1 MSTLGL
7 IFYLLNE
14 SANGS
19 KLCEVGPVNVIE
31 VIPNRQSSFQ
41 RKEVRNHKVNISYF
55 LPVALIQQSSSEGG
69 SFNTFSVKFT
79 KNPTNGGGKMS
90 SYNPAKCVKTQ
101 LNVT

>member
-31 VIPNRQSSFQ
+31 
-41 RKEVRNHKVNISYF
+41 
-55 LPVALIQQSSSEGG
+55 L
-69 SFNTFSVKFT
+69 
-79 KNPTNGGGKMS
+79 NPE
-90 SYNPAKCVKTQ
+90 
-101 LNVT
+101 